1 MVRQAPSSRYDA
13 TRRRFLATTA
23 ALGAAGLAGCNSGDD
38 DNNDSDGNETESN
51 GENDSE
57 QPDQVDGEWEGSDA
71 TDVETDHP
79 YTSPRTTI
87 NLDETDG
94 AVTLSTR
101 ACRHQLLGDNTR
113 GGPWELPEVWAWETP
128 ETDPSVPGPLL
139 RVTEGT
145 DMELT
150 FDNSEHNRPH
160 TFHVHGLAK
169 DWEDDGVPS
178 TTGVQV
184 NPGEEYTYEIT
195 ANQPGTHLYHC
206 HLQTQTHLAMGMYG
220 ILRVDPVDYE
230 PPDREFFMT
239 LKEWDT
245 RLSASQAGGDVSYSH
260 RNRRPDAYTVNG
272 RCAPYTFHP
281 GEGYPMV
288 VEEGDDVRMHFVNA
302 GYRSH
307 TMHTH
312 NHTFTVVEKDSGTI
326 PESAQ
331 HTEDIVNIAPAERK
345 VIEFTADADPGV
357 YAAHCH
363 RVDHA
368 MNGETY
374 PGGMLA
380 GMAYDSELDSEQFQN
395 LLDQSGYEE

>member
-1 MVRQAPSSRYDA
+1 MVRQNPS
-13 TRRRFLATTA
+13 RRRFLATTA
-23 ALGAAGLAGCNSGDD
+23 ALGAVGLAGCNSGTDT
-38 DNNDSDGNETESN
+38 S
-51 GENDSE
+51 NDSE
-57 QPDQVDGEWEGSDA
+57 PGDGSQNDPEQADDEWVGSDA
-71 TDVETDHP
+71 TNVETDHP
-79 YTSPRTTI
+79 YTSRRTTI
-87 NLDETDG
+87 NLDDTGGE
-94 AVTLSTR
+94 VTLSTR
-101 ACRHQLLGDNTR
+101 ACRHQLLGDNTS

-128 ETDPSVPGPLL
+128 DTDPSVPGPLL

-145 DMELT
+145 EMEIT

-178 TTGVQV
+178 TTGIQV
-184 NPGEEYTYEIT
+184 NPGEEHTYKIT

-220 ILRVDPVDYE
+220 ILRVDPIDYE
-230 PPDREFFMT
+230 PPDEEFFMT

-245 RLSASQAGGDVSYSH
+245 RLSASQAGGDVSYRH

-272 RCAPYTFHP
+272 RCAPYTFHRD
-281 GEGYPMV
+281 EGYPMV

-307 TMHTH
+307 TMHMH

-326 PESAQ
+326 PEAAQ
-331 HTEDIVNIAPAERK
+331 HVEDIVNVAPAERK
-345 VIEFTADADPGV
+345 VIQFPADADPGV

-368 MNGETY
+368 MNGERY

-380 GMAYDSELDSEQFQN
+380 GLAYQSELDSEQFQK
-395 LLDQSGYEE
+395 LLGQSGYETE